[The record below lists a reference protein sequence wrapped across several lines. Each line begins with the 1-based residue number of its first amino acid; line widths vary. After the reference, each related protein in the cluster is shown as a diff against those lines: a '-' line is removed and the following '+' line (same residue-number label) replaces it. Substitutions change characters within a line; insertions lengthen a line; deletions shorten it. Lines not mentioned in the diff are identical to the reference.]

1 MPELSVQGR
10 SLYWREQGEGPAVVL
25 VHGFCEDSRM
35 YDSFLRFLADAGY
48 RVLAPDLPGF
58 GRSETQP
65 GATMTDYAEVLE
77 HLIRDQ
83 DLERPVIIGHSMGG
97 YAALEVAHRQEVA
110 LSGLGLF
117 HSHAYPDNPE
127 TKKLRA
133 KSATF
138 ISKHGLDLYLRDFF
152 PRLFTESYVA
162 ERPYVLE
169 QLKNRA
175 RQYDPEGVITA
186 QHAMAGRKDHRELLR
201 QTNLPVLFLLGLEDN
216 LQPREAWLAQTHLP
230 QTASIHLLPGIA
242 HMGAFE
248 APDKCVRIVR
258 EYLDYCRTFTPL
270 DV

>member
-1 MPELSVQGR
+1 M
-10 SLYWREQGEGPAVVL
+10 L
-25 VHGFCEDSRM
+25 VHGFCEDSRI

-48 RVLAPDLPGF
+48 RVVAPDLPGF
-58 GRSETQP
+58 GRSDTQP

-77 HLIRDQ
+77 YLIRDQ
-83 DLERPVIIGHSMGG
+83 DLERPVFIGHSMGG

-138 ISKHGLDLYLRDFF
+138 ISKYGLDLYLRDFF
-152 PRLFTESYVA
+152 PRLFTASYVA
-162 ERPYVLE
+162 ERLYTVD
-169 QLKNRA
+169 QLKKRA
-175 RQYDPEGVITA
+175 RQYDPEGVIRA

-201 QTNLPVLFLLGLEDN
+201 HTDLPVLFLLGLEDN
-216 LQPREAWLAQTHLP
+216 LQTKEAWLAQTHLP

-242 HMGAFE
+242 HMGVFE
-248 APDKCVRIVR
+248 APDKCVRIIR
-258 EYLDYCRTFTPL
+258 EFLDYCRTFTSL
-270 DV
+270 EV